1 MRKQIHDN
9 SINRDRSCA
18 LSHGT
23 WRRVGAKLVC
33 AGACALMAGQLLL
46 PSVALAAEWVNVGGT
61 QYSKAAGDDAG
72 TWSWD
77 GADDMKLNGYDGASI
92 SAQGNLNIDVAGTNT
107 ITADARQSAIEVKNG
122 NLTITGEGALSATA
136 ERWWRKSAVNVE
148 YGNLAISGDVTLNAT
163 AGTDTIAVS
172 GDGKTG
178 GDVDIRGANVNVTAA
193 NNVPDTIGIHTRAG
207 NITISEGADVH
218 VEANGLDTAI
228 AVCAENYSS
237 EHGGCI
243 AVDNAKLN
251 AEARNGNGASLAL
264 YSVGSK
270 TDLCLS
276 ITNGADVTLVV
287 SDRADVLDGVW
298 MRAQDGVS
306 RVLVENSNLTARCGD
321 GTGYSR
327 KHGYGIYSQ
336 SSSQS
341 AIPRIDII
349 NSNIEALGSTAAIY
363 AVNLGDAAP
372 YLAIDGGSVVTT
384 PAGGTVRETTG
395 NGLVIGAAGSS
406 TIQDVRTSDEV
417 ARSVVISSGDAVEP
431 EPTPQPEPTP
441 APTPQPGGGS
451 ETGTPSVTLT
461 QASSTTAASKP
472 AAKATAAQKS
482 VGTLAA
488 TGDNAATAAAALGIA
503 GATVA
508 AAGIAATKR
517 RKR

>member
-1 MRKQIHDN
+1 M
-9 SINRDRSCA
+9 
-18 LSHGT
+18 T
-23 WRRVGAKLVC
+23 
-33 AGACALMAGQLLL
+33 
-46 PSVALAAEWVNVGGT
+46 
-61 QYSKAAGDDAG
+61 
-72 TWSWD
+72 
-77 GADDMKLNGYDGASI
+77 
-92 SAQGNLNIDVAGTNT
+92 GNNT
-107 ITADARQSAIEVKNG
+107 ITAEARQSAIEVKDG
-122 NLTITGEGALSATA
+122 NLAITGEGTLNATA
-136 ERWWRKSAVNVE
+136 GRWWRKSAVKVE
-148 YGNLAISGDVTLNAT
+148 YGSLAISGDVTLNAT

-178 GDVDIRGANVNVTAA
+178 GDVDIRGANVNVTAE
-193 NNVPDTIGIHTRAG
+193 NNVPDTVGIHTRAG
-207 NITISEGADVH
+207 NITVSEGADVH

-270 TDLCLS
+270 TDLYLS
-276 ITNGADVTLVV
+276 VTNEADVTLVA

-298 MRAQDGVS
+298 MRAGDGVS
-306 RVLVENSNLTARCGD
+306 RVLVENSSLTVRCGD

-336 SSSQS
+336 SGSQS

-349 NSNIEALGSTAAIY
+349 NSNVEVSGNAAAIY
-363 AVNLGDAAP
+363 AVNQGDAAP
-372 YLAIDGGSVVTT
+372 CLSIDGGSVVTT
-384 PAGGTVRETTG
+384 PAGGTVRETAG
-395 NGLVIGAAGSS
+395 NGLVIGAAGLS

-431 EPTPQPEPTP
+431 EPTP

-451 ETGTPSVTLT
+451 GTAAPSVTPT
-461 QASSTTAASKP
+461 QASSTAAAPKP

-503 GATVA
+503 GASVIGAGFVA
-508 AAGIAATKR
+508 SKR
-517 RKR
+517 RSR

>member
-9 SINRDRSCA
+9 SINRGRACS

-23 WRRVGAKLVC
+23 WRRVGAKLAC

-46 PSVALAAEWVNVGGT
+46 PSVALAAKWVNVGGT
-61 QYSKAAGDDAG
+61 QYNKGAGDEAG

-77 GADDMKLNGYDGASI
+77 GADDMKLNGYNGAGI
-92 SAQGNLNIDVAGTNT
+92 SAQGNLNIGVTGTNT
-107 ITADARQSAIEVKNG
+107 VTADSLQSAIEVKDG
-122 NLTITGEGALSATA
+122 NLAITGEGTLNATA
-136 ERWWRKSAVNVE
+136 EPQKSRSAVKVE
-148 YGNLAISGDVTLNAT
+148 CGSLAISGDVTLNAT
-163 AGTDTIAVS
+163 AGTDAIAVS

-178 GDVDIRGANVNVTAA
+178 GDVDIRGANVNVTAT
-193 NNVPDTIGIHTRAG
+193 NKVPHTIGIHTRAG
-207 NITISEGADVH
+207 NITINEGADVH
-218 VEANGLDTAI
+218 VEAEANGGFG
-228 AVCAENYSS
+228 AVAVYAENISS

-243 AVDNAKLN
+243 AVDNAKLD
-251 AEARNGNGASLAL
+251 AAARNANMLSVAL
-264 YSVGSK
+264 YSSGGK
-270 TDLCLS
+270 DTYLS
-276 ITNGADVTLVV
+276 ITNGADVTLVA
-287 SDRADVLDGVW
+287 SDSVEVLDGVW

-306 RVLVENSNLTARCGD
+306 RVLVENSSLTVRCGD
-321 GTGYSR
+321 GTGHSR

-336 SSSQS
+336 SGSQS

-349 NSNIEALGSTAAIY
+349 NSNVEASGNAAAIY
-363 AVNLGDAAP
+363 AANLGDAAP
-372 YLAIDGGSVVTT
+372 CLTIDGGSVVTT
-384 PAGGTVRETTG
+384 PAGGTVRETAG
-395 NGLVIGAAGSS
+395 NGLVIGVAGSS

-431 EPTPQPEPTP
+431 EPTP

-451 ETGTPSVTLT
+451 ETGTPSVTPI
-461 QASSTTAASKP
+461 QASSTAAAPKP
-472 AAKATAAQKS
+472 PAKATAAQKS